1 MKYAHYKSAV
11 RNNAMPLP
19 PSAKRATVKSFWS
32 DRGYGFLIPAD
43 GGPDVFFHQTALK
56 DPDCEPAPE
65 DTARF
70 VGGQR
75 NGKPA
80 ACAVEII

>member
-43 GGPDVFFHQTALK
+43 GGPDVFFH
-56 DPDCEPAPE
+56 
-65 DTARF
+65 
-70 VGGQR
+70 
-75 NGKPA
+75 
-80 ACAVEII
+80 